1 MDYEL
6 TTDCV
11 TSRLTALITNM
22 PGLRVT
28 EELTESQLRQIELV
42 TARFNENLRAN
53 AVDYDEGAELAD
65 EAAEMELEYA

>member
-11 TSRLTALITNM
+11 TSRLTALIAGM
-22 PGLRVT
+22 PALRVT
-28 EELTESQLRQIELV
+28 EELAPDQLRQIELV

-53 AVDYDEGAELAD
+53 AVDYDE
-65 EAAEMELEYA
+65 AAEMELEYA

>member
-28 EELTESQLRQIELV
+28 EELTADQLRQIELV

-53 AVDYDEGAELAD
+53 AVDYDEID

>member
-6 TTDCV
+6 TSNCV

-22 PGLRVT
+22 PGL
-28 EELTESQLRQIELV
+28 ELTESQLRQIELV

>member
-42 TARFNENLRAN
+42 TARFNENLRAS

>member
-22 PGLRVT
+22 PALRVT

-53 AVDYDEGAELAD
+53 AVDYDETD

>member
-42 TARFNENLRAN
+42 TARFNENLRTN
-53 AVDYDEGAELAD
+53 AVDYGETD

>member
-6 TTDCV
+6 TSNCV

-42 TARFNENLRAN
+42 TARFNENLQAN
-53 AVDYDEGAELAD
+53 AVDYDGSLE
-65 EAAEMELEYA
+65 AEMELEYA

>member
-11 TSRLTALITNM
+11 TSRLTALITNI
-22 PGLRVT
+22 PGI
-28 EELTESQLRQIELV
+28 ELTESQLRQIELV
-42 TARFNENLRAN
+42 TARFSENLRAN
-53 AVDYDEGAELAD
+53 AVDYDEAD

>member
-1 MDYEL
+1 MEYEP
-6 TTDCV
+6 TTNLV
-11 TSRLTALITNM
+11 ASRETALITNM

-53 AVDYDEGAELAD
+53 AVDYGKSLE
-65 EAAEMELEYA
+65 AEMELEYA